1 MNPRLVFGAFMMAI
15 SLALV
20 GAAVTAHDIPAPA
33 EVPRLESAA
42 VAARPAGGAQAQVPL
57 RSAFLD
63 SQASASDEAAVPI
76 AVRIADLGLEA
87 TVLSVG
93 VDENN
98 EFAVPAADTVG
109 WYKYGAAPGSDGSA
123 VLAAHVDYGGR
134 AGAFFN
140 LADLQPGE
148 TLEVEMA
155 DGSVLEYRVTNNQL
169 YDKQELPADE
179 LFRKDGN
186 PVLTLITCGGTFDQE
201 RRSYRGNVVV
211 TAEPIEA

>member
-20 GAAVTAHDIPAPA
+20 GAAVTAHDIPAA

-42 VAARPAGGAQAQVPL
+42 VASRPAGAAQAQVPL

-63 SQASASDEAAVPI
+63 SQASAPDEATVPI

-87 TVLSVG
+87 AVLSVG

-109 WYKYGAAPGSDGSA
+109 WYKYGAAPGSEGSA

-140 LADLQPGE
+140 LADLQIGE
-148 TLEVEMA
+148 MLEVDMA
-155 DGSVLEYRVTNNQL
+155 DGSVLEYRVTDNRL

-179 LFRKDGN
+179 LFRKNGS
-186 PVLTLITCGGTFDQE
+186 PVLTLITCGGTFDEE

-211 TAEPIEA
+211 TAEPVEA